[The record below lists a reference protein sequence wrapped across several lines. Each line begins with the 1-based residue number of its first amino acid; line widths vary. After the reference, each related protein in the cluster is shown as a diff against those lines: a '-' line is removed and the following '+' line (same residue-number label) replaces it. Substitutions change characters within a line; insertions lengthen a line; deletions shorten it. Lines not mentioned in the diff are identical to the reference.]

1 MIMKKNLLFILFL
14 VMPIALIG
22 ISIYNKDIERIER
35 AFYFLLS
42 ICGAYIMSSL
52 KEAKNIKISK
62 RTKKIIILSFIG
74 ALSIFVF
81 FFLENIYLGCIIAS
95 MIAIY
100 PFSLI
105 YKEQNVKKQQG
116 RILSPQLLFSFNSHS
131 FQCLTAFFDSIHNTS
146 CNYPCPWLH
155 PPTGNTSDR
164 RTIGKKQHK
173 GLSTLKLSCPHS
185 CHFSFCFPAV
195 QSPPIRF

>member
-74 ALSIFVF
+74 ALFSIFC
-81 FFLENIYLGCIIAS
+81 FFLLGKHLFRLHYSLNDCYISI
-95 MIAIY
+95 
-100 PFSLI
+100 FSDI
-105 YKEQNVKKQQG
+105 
-116 RILSPQLLFSFNSHS
+116 
-131 FQCLTAFFDSIHNTS
+131 
-146 CNYPCPWLH
+146 
-155 PPTGNTSDR
+155 
-164 RTIGKKQHK
+164 
-173 GLSTLKLSCPHS
+173 
-185 CHFSFCFPAV
+185 
-195 QSPPIRF
+195 

>member
-52 KEAKNIKISK
+52 KESKNIKISK

-74 ALSIFVF
+74 ALFSIFVF

-105 YKEQNVKKQQG
+105 YKEQK
-116 RILSPQLLFSFNSHS
+116 
-131 FQCLTAFFDSIHNTS
+131 C
-146 CNYPCPWLH
+146 
-155 PPTGNTSDR
+155 
-164 RTIGKKQHK
+164 
-173 GLSTLKLSCPHS
+173 
-185 CHFSFCFPAV
+185 
-195 QSPPIRF
+195 

>member
-62 RTKKIIILSFIG
+62 RTKKLLYSPLLELSSLF
-74 ALSIFVF
+74 LFFSSWKTSI
-81 FFLENIYLGCIIAS
+81 
-95 MIAIY
+95 
-100 PFSLI
+100 
-105 YKEQNVKKQQG
+105 
-116 RILSPQLLFSFNSHS
+116 
-131 FQCLTAFFDSIHNTS
+131 
-146 CNYPCPWLH
+146 
-155 PPTGNTSDR
+155 
-164 RTIGKKQHK
+164 
-173 GLSTLKLSCPHS
+173 
-185 CHFSFCFPAV
+185 
-195 QSPPIRF
+195 

>member
-1 MIMKKNLLFILFL
+1 MVMKKNLLFILFL
-14 VMPIALIG
+14 AMPITIIG

-62 RTKKIIILSFIG
+62 KTKRIIIFSFIG
-74 ALSIFVF
+74 ALFFIFVS
-81 FFLENIYLGCIIAS
+81 FFLDSIYLGCIIAS

-105 YKEQNVKKQQG
+105 YKEQK
-116 RILSPQLLFSFNSHS
+116 S
-131 FQCLTAFFDSIHNTS
+131 
-146 CNYPCPWLH
+146 
-155 PPTGNTSDR
+155 
-164 RTIGKKQHK
+164 
-173 GLSTLKLSCPHS
+173 
-185 CHFSFCFPAV
+185 
-195 QSPPIRF
+195 

>member
-62 RTKKIIILSFIG
+62 RTKKLLYSPLLELSSLFLFFLLGKHLFRLHYSLNDCYI
-74 ALSIFVF
+74 SIF
-81 FFLENIYLGCIIAS
+81 
-95 MIAIY
+95 
-100 PFSLI
+100 
-105 YKEQNVKKQQG
+105 
-116 RILSPQLLFSFNSHS
+116 
-131 FQCLTAFFDSIHNTS
+131 
-146 CNYPCPWLH
+146 
-155 PPTGNTSDR
+155 SD
-164 RTIGKKQHK
+164 I
-173 GLSTLKLSCPHS
+173 
-185 CHFSFCFPAV
+185 
-195 QSPPIRF
+195 

>member
-74 ALSIFVF
+74 ALFSILFFLLGKHLFRLHYSLNDYYISIF
-81 FFLENIYLGCIIAS
+81 
-95 MIAIY
+95 
-100 PFSLI
+100 
-105 YKEQNVKKQQG
+105 
-116 RILSPQLLFSFNSHS
+116 
-131 FQCLTAFFDSIHNTS
+131 
-146 CNYPCPWLH
+146 
-155 PPTGNTSDR
+155 SD
-164 RTIGKKQHK
+164 I
-173 GLSTLKLSCPHS
+173 
-185 CHFSFCFPAV
+185 
-195 QSPPIRF
+195 

>member
-1 MIMKKNLLFILFL
+1 MKKNLLFILFL

-52 KEAKNIKISK
+52 KEAKKYKKSV
-62 RTKKIIILSFIG
+62 RGRKKIIILSFIG
-74 ALSIFVF
+74 ALFSIFVF

-95 MIAIY
+95 MITIY

-105 YKEQNVKKQQG
+105 YKEQK
-116 RILSPQLLFSFNSHS
+116 
-131 FQCLTAFFDSIHNTS
+131 C
-146 CNYPCPWLH
+146 
-155 PPTGNTSDR
+155 
-164 RTIGKKQHK
+164 
-173 GLSTLKLSCPHS
+173 
-185 CHFSFCFPAV
+185 
-195 QSPPIRF
+195 

>member
-1 MIMKKNLLFILFL
+1 MKKNLLFILFL

-74 ALSIFVF
+74 ALFSIFVF

-105 YKEQNVKKQQG
+105 YKEQNVKKAAG
-116 RILSPQLLFSFNSHS
+116 EDFISP
-131 FQCLTAFFDSIHNTS
+131 TAFFFQFTF
-146 CNYPCPWLH
+146 
-155 PPTGNTSDR
+155 
-164 RTIGKKQHK
+164 
-173 GLSTLKLSCPHS
+173 LSVSNCI
-185 CHFSFCFPAV
+185 F
-195 QSPPIRF
+195 

>member
-22 ISIYNKDIERIER
+22 ISIER

-74 ALSIFVF
+74 ALFSIFVF

-105 YKEQNVKKQQG
+105 YKEQK
-116 RILSPQLLFSFNSHS
+116 
-131 FQCLTAFFDSIHNTS
+131 C
-146 CNYPCPWLH
+146 
-155 PPTGNTSDR
+155 
-164 RTIGKKQHK
+164 
-173 GLSTLKLSCPHS
+173 
-185 CHFSFCFPAV
+185 
-195 QSPPIRF
+195 

>member
-62 RTKKIIILSFIG
+62 RTKKNYYTLLYWSSLLYFCFFLLGKHLFRLHYSLNDYYI
-74 ALSIFVF
+74 SIF
-81 FFLENIYLGCIIAS
+81 
-95 MIAIY
+95 
-100 PFSLI
+100 
-105 YKEQNVKKQQG
+105 
-116 RILSPQLLFSFNSHS
+116 
-131 FQCLTAFFDSIHNTS
+131 
-146 CNYPCPWLH
+146 
-155 PPTGNTSDR
+155 SD
-164 RTIGKKQHK
+164 I
-173 GLSTLKLSCPHS
+173 
-185 CHFSFCFPAV
+185 
-195 QSPPIRF
+195 

>member
-1 MIMKKNLLFILFL
+1 MIMKKILIFILVL

-74 ALSIFVF
+74 ALFSIFVF

-105 YKEQNVKKQQG
+105 YKEQK
-116 RILSPQLLFSFNSHS
+116 
-131 FQCLTAFFDSIHNTS
+131 C
-146 CNYPCPWLH
+146 
-155 PPTGNTSDR
+155 
-164 RTIGKKQHK
+164 
-173 GLSTLKLSCPHS
+173 
-185 CHFSFCFPAV
+185 
-195 QSPPIRF
+195 